1 MLVCPI
7 FTHPGRPT
15 GTEQAAVWAS
25 RSAPLC
31 LPSPPPALCWFSPF
45 AHNGVA
51 PTVAFACIQSMG
63 GSHGAPLR
71 LLAVPHPLCFH
82 PVEGRTP
89 HRSCPLPKKKAPF
102 RGGEGRQAELLRASE
117 DSPNKKPPSKVVQ
130 PFCPTGPGRLQE
142 APCKAVGSAASI
154 APEKGPRSAPTPHSA
169 SGVQSPPGPTVFCAG
184 VSSAAPREDEEV
196 VLTGSSRVAFMAF
209 LAAFPPRTALSA
221 PNPPLLAPSNGI
233 QRGAL

>member
-1 MLVCPI
+1 MGLTVRTSVFTFSPPSPVLV
-7 FTHPGRPT
+7 F
-15 GTEQAAVWAS
+15 
-25 RSAPLC
+25 PLC
-31 LPSPPPALCWFSPF
+31 SQRGGSHCGFCLYSE
-45 AHNGVA
+45 HR
-51 PTVAFACIQSMG
+51 

-209 LAAFPPRTALSA
+209 LAAFPPPARL
-221 PNPPLLAPSNGI
+221 
-233 QRGAL
+233 